1 MPVMDGYTAS
11 IEIRKFNKE
20 IPILALSASIFME
33 VKDKINESG
42 MNGFIFKP
50 FDPKE
55 LLKEIDTF
63 INKVP
68 NSK

>member
-1 MPVMDGYTAS
+1 
-11 IEIRKFNKE
+11 
-20 IPILALSASIFME
+20 
-33 VKDKINESG
+33 